1 MNRILFAG
9 GGTAGHIEPAWAVSQ
24 VWQARFPGDEIA
36 FLGTKFGQEVE
47 VIPNRG
53 GKLFL
58 IPKVTAP
65 RKLNLSTLAF
75 PFQLISAISQSIR
88 IVSKFDVVVGFG
100 GYVSASAYLAAR
112 ILNKPVVLHDQN
124 AKLGI
129 ANKLGSKFAKEVLLA
144 YPQTAGIN
152 FSKMKNIKVVGN
164 PLRAQIVE
172 AAKVAELDWS
182 KARAN
187 AKASLGIS
195 GRLVLILGG
204 SSGSTAINKVIAS
217 SKLENCTV
225 IHSVGKDNALPKAS
239 GNYRP
244 VNYIEDMATALL
256 ASDLVISRSGAI
268 ATTEFAALG
277 KYALFIPLPIGNGE
291 QALNANEL
299 VKAHKAEVI
308 SQMEFTSNW
317 LDANLER
324 LLAQGSVAAYGTN
337 LNSAQLIADAIER
350 AISGGAR

>member
-1 MNRILFAG
+1 VNRILFAG

-24 VWQARFPGDEIA
+24 VWQTRFPGDVIA

-58 IPKVTAP
+58 IPKVIAP
-65 RKLNLSTLAF
+65 RKLNISTLAF
-75 PFQLISAISQSIR
+75 PIQILSAISQSIR

-100 GYVSASAYLAAR
+100 GYVSASAYLAAK
-112 ILNKPVVLHDQN
+112 ILNKPVVIHDQN

-129 ANKLGSKFAKEVLLA
+129 ANKVGSKFAKEVLLA
-144 YPQTAGIN
+144 YPLTAGIN
-152 FSKMKNIKVVGN
+152 SSKMKNFKVVGN

-172 AAKVAELDWS
+172 AAKNAELDWS

-195 GRLVLILGG
+195 GPLVLILGG
-204 SSGSTAINKVIAS
+204 SSGSTAINQVIAS
-217 SKLENCTV
+217 SKFENCTM
-225 IHSVGKDNALPKAS
+225 IHSVGKDNVLPKES

-256 ASDLVISRSGAI
+256 ASDLVI
-268 ATTEFAALG
+268 
-277 KYALFIPLPIGNGE
+277 
-291 QALNANEL
+291 
-299 VKAHKAEVI
+299 
-308 SQMEFTSNW
+308 
-317 LDANLER
+317 
-324 LLAQGSVAAYGTN
+324 
-337 LNSAQLIADAIER
+337 
-350 AISGGAR
+350 

>member
-36 FLGTKFGQEVE
+36 FLGTKFGQEIE
-47 VIPNRG
+47 VIPSRG

-65 RKLNLSTLAF
+65 RKLTLSTLVF
-75 PFQLISAISQSIR
+75 PFKILSAISQSIR
-88 IVSKFDVVVGFG
+88 IVGKFDVVVGFG
-100 GYVSASAYLAAR
+100 GYVSASAYLAAKM
-112 ILNKPVVLHDQN
+112 LNKPVVLHDQN

-152 FSKMKNIKVVGN
+152 SSRMKNIKVVGN
-164 PLRAQIVE
+164 PLRTQIVE
-172 AAKVAELDWS
+172 AARAAELDWA

-187 AKASLGIS
+187 AKSKLGIT
-195 GRLVLILGG
+195 GPLVLILGG
-204 SSGSTAINKVIAS
+204 SSGSTSINEVIAD
-217 SKLENCTV
+217 SKFENCTV
-225 IHSVGKDNALPKAS
+225 IHSVGKENVLPKATS
-239 GNYRP
+239 NYRP
-244 VNYIEDMATALL
+244 VNYIEDIATALL
-256 ASDLVISRSGAI
+256 ASDLVITRSGAI

-299 VKAHKAEVI
+299 IMAHKGEVI
-308 SQMEFTSNW
+308 SQKEFTSSW
-317 LDANLER
+317 LNSNLER
-324 LLAQGSVAAYGTN
+324 LITQGSVAAYGTN
-337 LNSAQLIADAIER
+337 LNSAELIADAIER